1 MNVNKPLTL
10 LGGISPA
17 EFMKTYWQRKP
28 LLVRQAIPEFK
39 ALLSRSELFDL
50 AEHNEV
56 ESRWSL
62 AQTAASVI
70 GKCSAARSS
79 AEPSPS

>member
-1 MNVNKPLTL
+1 MHVNKPLTL

-17 EFMKTYWQRKP
+17 EFMNTYWQRKP

-39 ALLSRSELFDL
+39 ALLSRPELFDL

-56 ESRWSL
+56 ESRL
-62 AQTAASVI
+62 VI
-70 GKCSAARSS
+70 GSPTAHRE
-79 AEPSPS
+79 AETAKAHRG